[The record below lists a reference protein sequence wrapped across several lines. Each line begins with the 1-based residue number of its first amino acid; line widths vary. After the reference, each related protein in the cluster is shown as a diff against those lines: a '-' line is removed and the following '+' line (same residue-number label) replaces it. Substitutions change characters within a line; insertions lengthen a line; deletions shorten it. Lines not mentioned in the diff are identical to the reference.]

1 MEFFLHR
8 LLQSIRLCRVYT
20 HSDASYDFQGT
31 HKRRKKRRWH
41 ATHTLDGSRSLRLR
55 IGWEKKT
62 RASMLLDS
70 LDSGN

>member
-8 LLQSIRLCRVYT
+8 LLQSIRLCRVHT

-31 HKRRKKRRWH
+31 HKRRKRKKM
-41 ATHTLDGSRSLRLR
+41 ACYTYSNGSRSLRLR

-62 RASMLLDS
+62 RASVLLDS